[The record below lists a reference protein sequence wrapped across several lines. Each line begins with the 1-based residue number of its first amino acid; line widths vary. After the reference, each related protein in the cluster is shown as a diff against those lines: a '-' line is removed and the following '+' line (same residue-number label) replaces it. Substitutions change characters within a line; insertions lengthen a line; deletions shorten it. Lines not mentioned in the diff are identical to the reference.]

1 MLGAMTQPESLSAF
15 CARAASLA
23 GERPEAYVGSA
34 EHVRDVEG
42 LAAVAPVEIRPELEI
57 LRDFLADGGVD
68 PANPDSNLTENW
80 PARIQA
86 AVSKVTEYIAAHC

>member
-1 MLGAMTQPESLSAF
+1 MLGPMTPPENLSAF

-42 LAAVAPVEIRPELEI
+42 LAAVAPAEIRAELEVF
-57 LRDFLADGGVD
+57 RGFLAGGGVD

-80 PARIQA
+80 PAQVQA
-86 AVSKVTEYIAAHC
+86 AMSKVKEYIAAHC